1 MTAQQ
6 TPLIQRRIE
15 GLERVVFGGIRTSC
29 NNALEERLQSVEN
42 VFGLIQQEDVEIG
55 VLERLDAI
63 ERLVRHKKEQLE
75 EHELD
80 YFGEYQQ
87 GGLTERWRRLLACED
102 M

>member
-6 TPLIQRRIE
+6 QRRIE
-15 GLERVVFGGIRTSC
+15 GLERVVFRGIRSS
-29 NNALEERLQSVEN
+29 NNALEERLESVEN
-42 VFGLIQQEDVEIG
+42 VFGLTQQEDVEIG

-63 ERLVRHKKEQLE
+63 ERLVRRKKEQLE